1 MIGQATSLDPNV
13 LRIGRIFT
21 AIQLG
26 VSVLVV
32 IISRELVGVVPLGRS
47 YGIMNSVLL
56 VMMFSSSR
64 IQRWLGKWFIPS
76 MLLVAIS
83 GPIIE
88 QNLTTWQVLST
99 DLFRGR
105 ARVLSTIN
113 TFLPISIPFSM
124 ILAIWQIAPGLL
136 IPLIIIAWQYDGRG
150 VLAFCI
156 GTAGFDLSLSLLIP
170 LSNQQIIL
178 LVSSILLRTL
188 SFAMVGYLVT
198 WLFAVQ
204 REQRRALA
212 EAYAE
217 AVRHAATQ
225 ERLAISHERNR
236 MARELHDTLAHTLS
250 ASAVQLSAVSALIE
264 RQPQRAQQ
272 VLDQALASIR
282 SGLTETRRS
291 LHALR
296 AAPLEDLGLAKA
308 LHTLAETTAQRE
320 GWQIDIRVP
329 EQSKAYDPAIEQAFY
344 RIAQEALTNIAR
356 HAEATCVE
364 LALEDTPAGLVLIV
378 TDNGRGYDAVALTD
392 EHQLGIQGMYERAQL
407 IGGTLSISSTPG
419 NGTVIQLAMG
429 SL

>member
-1 MIGQATSLDPNV
+1 MIGQATSLDPNL

-26 VSVLVV
+26 VSVLLV
-32 IISRELVGVVPLGRS
+32 IVSRELVGVVALGRS
-47 YGIMNSVLL
+47 YGIMNNVLL
-56 VMMFSSSR
+56 LMMFSSSR

-76 MLLVAIS
+76 MILVAIS

-88 QNLTTWQVLST
+88 QNLTTWQVLSS
-99 DLFRGR
+99 DLFRER

-113 TFLPISIPFSM
+113 TFLPLSIPFSL

-188 SFAMVGYLVT
+188 TFAMVGYLVT

-320 GWQIDIRVP
+320 GWRIDIRVP

-364 LALEDTPAGLVLIV
+364 LVLEDTPAGLLLIV
-378 TDNGRGYDAVALTD
+378 TDNGRGYDAAALTD
-392 EHQLGIQGMYERAQL
+392 EHQLGIQGMHERAQL

-419 NGTVIQLAMG
+419 NGTAIQLAMG